1 MYRDEAYTSFV
12 QIRGTLPVFWD
23 QSSTPVRMTVYKD
36 LLLCWNV
43 LPCLCRVGQA
53 SHCQEDLNV
62 VIVLSR
68 GLFIICIAVLVIADP
83 MCVCVCVY
91 VCVCVC
97 VCVCVHRHCA
107 RLVERYG
114 QQMFINL
121 LGSRGSDQLLAEAYQ
136 V

>member
-1 MYRDEAYTSFV
+1 MICSLLHQQLVYCDEAYTSFV

-36 LLLCWNV
+36 LLLCCNV
-43 LPCLCRVGQA
+43 LPCLCRVGRA

-83 MCVCVCVY
+83 M
-91 VCVCVC
+91 C